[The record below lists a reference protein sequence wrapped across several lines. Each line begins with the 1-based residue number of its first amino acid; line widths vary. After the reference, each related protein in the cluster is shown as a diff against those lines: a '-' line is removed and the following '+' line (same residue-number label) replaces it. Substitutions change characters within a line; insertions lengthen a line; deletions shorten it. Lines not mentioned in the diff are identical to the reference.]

1 VTFSLGEAA
10 ALAVKAARG
19 AGYPWALADEA
30 GRAVRWCH
38 AQGLD
43 GCAALAHLLST
54 AGGAVRLELKA
65 GIWSAESGGLCP
77 IALGTTLSDRAN
89 AMTAGEVRTGAVV
102 SPVLVLPFLAD
113 AARLTGE
120 SLRAQWDGG
129 DACVSGGG
137 LCLSAVPPTDIAA
150 MRSAPYTDTVPDM
163 PPGSGRADPAPGSWD
178 ILLNFAHRT
187 YAPATEAS
195 RLRGAGDGS
204 AFSE

>member
-1 VTFSLGEAA
+1 MTFSLGESA
-10 ALAVKAARG
+10 ALAVKATRG

-30 GRAVRWCH
+30 GRAVRWCYTK
-38 AQGLD
+38 GLD

-54 AGGAVRLELKA
+54 TGGASRPQLRG
-65 GIWSAESGGLCP
+65 GIWSAGGGALCP

-102 SPVLVLPFLAD
+102 SPLLVLPFLAD
-113 AARLTGE
+113 AARLTGM
-120 SLRAQWDGG
+120 SFCMQWDGG

-137 LCLSAVPPTDIAA
+137 LRLSAVPPTDIAA
-150 MRSAPYTDTVPDM
+150 MRIDPCTDTVPDT
-163 PPGSGRADPAPGSWD
+163 PPGIDRADPAPGSWD
-178 ILLNFAHRT
+178 ILLTLAHRT

-204 AFSE
+204 AISE